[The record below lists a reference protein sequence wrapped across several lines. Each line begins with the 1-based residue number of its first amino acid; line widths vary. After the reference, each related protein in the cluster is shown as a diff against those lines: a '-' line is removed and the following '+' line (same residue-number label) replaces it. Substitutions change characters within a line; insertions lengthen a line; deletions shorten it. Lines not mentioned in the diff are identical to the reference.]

1 MEKMNLFQRLS
12 SLKILF
18 IDDNQAIRDCLQA
31 AFRLNGCLLKTLGSA
46 EKGLQVLGEEQFDII
61 ISDLQLPG
69 IDGVEFFKRTIASH
83 PTTIRVLISGYGNDA
98 IVREALEIGVHAF
111 IAKPF
116 DLKQLLEQ
124 LTILTEKNKESQD
137 RIFDTPRQRPQRQSG
152 QNQ

>member
-1 MEKMNLFQRLS
+1 MNLFQRLT

-31 AFRLNGCLLKTLGSA
+31 AFQLNGCLLKPVESA
-46 EKGLQVLGEEQFDII
+46 EKGLRVLGEEQFDII

-69 IDGVEFFKRTIASH
+69 IDGVEFFKRAIVSH
-83 PTTIRVLISGYGNDA
+83 PTTIRVLISGYGNET
-98 IVREALEIGVHAF
+98 IIREALEIGVHAF

-124 LTILTEKNKESQD
+124 LTVLIEKHNGSQN
-137 RIFDTPRQRPQRQSG
+137 RLFDTPRQRPQRQSE
-152 QNQ
+152 QNP